1 MMRRES
7 MGEIRG
13 DRDGI
18 VGNRGKWRGREGK
31 RGEERKIEGKRDRAV
46 RR

>member
-7 MGEIRG
+7 MGDIRG

-18 VGNRGKWRGREGK
+18 VGNRGK
-31 RGEERKIEGKRDRAV
+31 ERKIEGERGKER
-46 RR
+46 

>member
-18 VGNRGKWRGREGK
+18 VGNRGKWRGREEN
-31 RGEERKIEGKRDRAV
+31 RGEERER
-46 RR
+46 

>member
-18 VGNRGKWRGREGK
+18 VGNRGKGGKREGK
-31 RGEERKIEGKRDRAV
+31 RGKER
-46 RR
+46 